1 MVEPEQSV
9 SPGDINNYIEL
20 VTKQKKLAD
29 NIIEL
34 KQNGLL
40 NEAEIPKKITALMI
54 EMQKNVTK
62 VLKDNQILSDEDS
75 ENEWKEKI
83 E

>member
-1 MVEPEQSV
+1 MVEPEPSV
-9 SPGDINNYIEL
+9 SPGDVNNFIEL
-20 VTKQKKLAD
+20 LTKQKKLAD